1 MSQNLDATAINQ
13 IHALIS
19 AQGVNEIISKIGAD
33 AVALPENFRIHDL
46 EKFNL
51 NRFRF
56 FFNQNSARCSAYN
69 VENKM
74 SFIKT
79 FSGKHFYYDRIN
91 KDNIDINDIAVSLS
105 NICRF
110 AGHLSHFYS
119 VAQHAVLCSQ
129 LVPQEFAFEALMHD
143 ATEAYCQ
150 DIPAPL
156 KRLLPDYKRMEE
168 KIDAVI
174 REKYGLPPVMSTPVK
189 YADLIMLATERRDLG
204 LDDGSFWPVLEG
216 IPATEMF
223 NVIPLAPGHAYGMF
237 MERFNE
243 LSELRKCA

>member
-1 MSQNLDATAINQ
+1 
-13 IHALIS
+13 
-19 AQGVNEIISKIGAD
+19 
-33 AVALPENFRIHDL
+33 
-46 EKFNL
+46 
-51 NRFRF
+51 
-56 FFNQNSARCSAYN
+56 
-69 VENKM
+69 M

-91 KDNIDINDIAVSLS
+91 KDDIVINDIAVSLS

-174 REKYGLPPVMSTPVK
+174 REKYELPPVMSTPVK
-189 YADLIMLATERRDLG
+189 YADLIMLAPNAVISG
-204 LDDGSFWPVLEG
+204 LMMALYGLYWKVSRQQRCSKLFHWHRAMPTGCLWNASTSYRNYANVHNSCSKFFWRENIRISCSPDGRTKKGWQ
-216 IPATEMF
+216 
-223 NVIPLAPGHAYGMF
+223 
-237 MERFNE
+237 
-243 LSELRKCA
+243 

>member
-1 MSQNLDATAINQ
+1 
-13 IHALIS
+13 
-19 AQGVNEIISKIGAD
+19 
-33 AVALPENFRIHDL
+33 
-46 EKFNL
+46 
-51 NRFRF
+51 
-56 FFNQNSARCSAYN
+56 
-69 VENKM
+69 M

-91 KDNIDINDIAVSLS
+91 KDDIVINDIAVSLS

-174 REKYGLPPVMSTPVK
+174 REKYGLPPVMSTPRNMPISSCWQPN
-189 YADLIMLATERRDLG
+189 AAISG
-204 LDDGSFWPVLEG
+204 LMMALSGPYWKVSRQQRCSKLFHCRQA
-216 IPATEMF
+216 IPMGCLWNA
-223 NVIPLAPGHAYGMF
+223 LK
-237 MERFNE
+237 
-243 LSELRKCA
+243 S

>member
-1 MSQNLDATAINQ
+1 
-13 IHALIS
+13 
-19 AQGVNEIISKIGAD
+19 
-33 AVALPENFRIHDL
+33 
-46 EKFNL
+46 
-51 NRFRF
+51 
-56 FFNQNSARCSAYN
+56 
-69 VENKM
+69 M

-79 FSGKHFYYDRIN
+79 FSGKHFYYDKIN
-91 KDNIDINDIAVSLS
+91 KDDIVINDIAVSLS

-110 AGHLSHFYS
+110 AGHLSHF
-119 VAQHAVLCSQ
+119 
-129 LVPQEFAFEALMHD
+129 
-143 ATEAYCQ
+143 
-150 DIPAPL
+150 
-156 KRLLPDYKRMEE
+156 KRMEE

-223 NVIPLAPGHAYGMF
+223 KVIPLSPGHAYGMF